1 MPHLDAKSEDT
12 PFGWDYTP
20 AQMYVQTA
28 ADTMDK
34 QQALSDHV
42 LVHLEYTPL
51 VYQQTDRFLSPK
63 TKNTV
68 ITDVGR

>member
-1 MPHLDAKSEDT
+1 MPHLDPKSDDT

-34 QQALSDHV
+34 
-42 LVHLEYTPL
+42 
-51 VYQQTDRFLSPK
+51 
-63 TKNTV
+63 
-68 ITDVGR
+68 